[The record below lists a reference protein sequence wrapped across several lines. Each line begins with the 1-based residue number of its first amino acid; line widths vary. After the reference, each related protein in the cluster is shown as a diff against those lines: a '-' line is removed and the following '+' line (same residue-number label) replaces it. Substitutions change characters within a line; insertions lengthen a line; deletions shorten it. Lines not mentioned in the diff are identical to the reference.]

1 MSRENDFD
9 ADGWISQAKQLHADI
24 ERSRDTAREIVS
36 QHENTRPLQ
45 LKVED
50 AAAKVGLIETEIAFN
65 KAVTETLEEV
75 QGLCQQLDEGRA
87 TLRDGQIMAAIDTWE
102 AADKEIKRD
111 SLYTNTNVMHIMSEN
126 AAVFHREIED
136 SVRLRWCEQLA
147 LDKQKGKLTISK
159 GDGKSTRNFGWNATK
174 KLQKPR

>member
-1 MSRENDFD
+1 M
-9 ADGWISQAKQLHADI
+9 
-24 ERSRDTAREIVS
+24 
-36 QHENTRPLQ
+36 
-45 LKVED
+45 KVED

-87 TLRDGQIMAAIDTWE
+87 TLRDGQIMAAIDAWE

-111 SLYTNTNVMHIMSEN
+111 SLYTNTNVMHILSEN
-126 AAVFHREIED
+126 AAAFRREIEG
-136 SVRLRWCEQLA
+136 SVRLRWCDQLV

-159 GDGKSTRNFGWNATK
+159 DGGKNT
-174 KLQKPR
+174 